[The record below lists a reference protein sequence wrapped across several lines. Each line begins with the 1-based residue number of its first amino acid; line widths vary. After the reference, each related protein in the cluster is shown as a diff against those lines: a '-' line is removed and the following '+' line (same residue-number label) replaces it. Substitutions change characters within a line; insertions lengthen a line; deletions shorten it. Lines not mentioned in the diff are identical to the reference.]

1 MDKGIEVNRRVWDEW
16 AQINVRSEMYKHDAF
31 LKGRNSLHALELG
44 EVGDVAGKRLLH
56 LMCHFGHDSL
66 SWARL
71 GADVTAADFSPEAI
85 AIARQSSEQI
95 GVPARFICSNLY
107 ELPQHLD
114 ETFDIVYTSY
124 GVLTWLPNLEEWAR
138 IAASYVKPGGF
149 FYIAEF
155 HPTAMIFDDEAD
167 SPIHHYPYFNEGPII
182 LPVSG
187 TYADRQAETKE
198 KETYEWSYPLGEVI
212 TNLINSGL
220 RIEYVHEFPYSTYQA
235 YDWLE
240 KHADGN
246 YYPRAGIPSLPL
258 IFSLKAVK
266 PA

>member
-1 MDKGIEVNRRVWDEW
+1 MDKGIEVNRRVWNEW
-16 AQINVRSEMYKHDAF
+16 AQINVRSEMYAHDDF
-31 LKGRNSLHALELG
+31 LKGRNSLHSLELS
-44 EVGDVAGKRLLH
+44 EVGDVSGKRLLH

-71 GADVTAADFSPEAI
+71 GADVTAVDFSSEAI
-85 AIARQSSEQI
+85 AIARQSAEQT

-107 ELPQHLD
+107 DLPQHLD

-124 GVLTWLPNLEEWAR
+124 GVLTWLPDLAEWAR

-155 HPTAMIFDDEAD
+155 HSTAMIFDDEAD
-167 SPIHHYPYFNEGPII
+167 SPIHRYPYFNEGPII

-212 TNLINSGL
+212 TNLVKCGL
-220 RIEYVHEFPYSTYQA
+220 TIEYVHEYPFSTYQA
-235 YDWLE
+235 YEWLE
-240 KHADGN
+240 KHTDGN
-246 YYPRAGIPSLPL
+246 YYPRQGIPSVPL
-258 IFSLKAVK
+258 IFSIKAAK
-266 PA
+266 QP